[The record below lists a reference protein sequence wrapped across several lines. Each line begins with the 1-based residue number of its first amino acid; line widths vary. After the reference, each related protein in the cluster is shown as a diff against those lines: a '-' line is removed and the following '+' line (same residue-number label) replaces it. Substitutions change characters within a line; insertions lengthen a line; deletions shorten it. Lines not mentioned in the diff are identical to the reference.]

1 MGITTKLIAYLTNEN
16 IYFYSMTL
24 LLSRIFS
31 GASHL
36 FYGITT
42 LFVPFYIDEFTR
54 YGFEDFRVLIGLSQ
68 VVFGLGLLLSRSN
81 VKITIVSALFLALLM
96 TGALIVRI
104 IIEDDSIQSLP
115 AIGYLI
121 LNSFIF
127 IKSMQSLKK

>member
-1 MGITTKLIAYLTNEN
+1 MTILI
-16 IYFYSMTL
+16 
-24 LLSRIFS
+24 SRIFS
-31 GASHL
+31 GVSHL
-36 FYGITT
+36 IYGITA
-42 LFVPFYIDEFTR
+42 LFVPFYIDEFIR

-81 VKITIVSALFLALLM
+81 VKVTIVSALFLALLM

-104 IIEDDSIQSLP
+104 MIKDDSIQSLP

-127 IKSMQSLKK
+127 IKSMQSLKTVK

>member
-1 MGITTKLIAYLTNEN
+1 
-16 IYFYSMTL
+16 
-24 LLSRIFS
+24 
-31 GASHL
+31 
-36 FYGITT
+36 
-42 LFVPFYIDEFTR
+42 LFVPFYIDEFIR

-127 IKSMQSLKK
+127 IKSIQSLKTVK